1 MKWLSEQEG
10 LIEEKVALR
19 LKDGLLN
26 REKEIS
32 RKYKQILQQD
42 KARLEQDL
50 QKAYTDKQ

>member
-19 LKDGLLN
+19 LKDALLN

-32 RKYKQILQQD
+32 RKYKQILLQD
-42 KARLEQDL
+42 NARLEQDL

>member
-1 MKWLSEQEG
+1 MKWLSEQEA

-19 LKDGLLN
+19 LKDALLN

-32 RKYKQILQQD
+32 RKYKQILLQD

>member
-19 LKDGLLN
+19 LKDALLN

-32 RKYKQILQQD
+32 RKYKQILLQD